1 MDMDETLKNE
11 EQIAVDNTPAL
22 AAKKRKMPL
31 GSKGGK
37 KRRSVRILAVLLAV
51 AALVWGVA
59 SVLGG
64 KAEPA
69 ASGYVAAQAVRRD
82 LTVSVSGSA
91 TLEPADSY
99 QVTTLISGEIES
111 APFEE
116 GDLVTQGALLYAMDS
131 GDARSSVSRANI
143 SVEQAKLSY
152 AQAQEALQPTVSMSG
167 TLNEVYAHNGD
178 SVTAGTALAKIVAST
193 DVTIDFLFPYVEPGQ
208 FYVGQSATVFVGNF
222 DGPVQGSVVSV
233 SNSTS
238 ITSNGMEGSSVRVK
252 VNNPGV
258 LSDAYTASAV
268 IGSYCSYGNAPVT
281 MPDSV
286 TVYASGSGSVT
297 GFDKLAG
304 STVQKGEVLCTIESD
319 ANRQQLENARLTV
332 ESSRLSA
339 STAADAVDDYKIT
352 SPISGTVIEK
362 DFKAGDKVDGA
373 GSGTLAVIYD
383 LSSLKMKM
391 NVNELDIAKVRV
403 GQTVEVTAAALPGQ
417 IFTGR
422 VEKVSVNGTTTNG
435 FTTYPVTITVSEY
448 GGLKPGMNVSATI
461 LCETA
466 ENVLCVPVGAVERG
480 NTVLVPGEGA
490 MAEDGTAVADLSK
503 VEERTVSLGFNDEA
517 YIEITYGLEEGD
529 TVLIPTGAD
538 EMGG

>member
-1 MDMDETLKNE
+1 MDETLRNE
-11 EQIAVDNTPAL
+11 EQIAVDSAPVPAE
-22 AAKKRKMPL
+22 KKWKKHL
-31 GSKGGK
+31 VSKGGK
-37 KRRSVRILAVLLAV
+37 KRRGMKLLALLLAV
-51 AALVWGVA
+51 AALVWGA
-59 SVLGG
+59 ISILGG
-64 KAEPA
+64 KTETA
-69 ASGYVAAQAVRRD
+69 ATGYVVAQAVRRD

-116 GDLVTQGALLYAMDS
+116 GDLVTQGTLLYAMDS
-131 GDARSSVSRANI
+131 GDAQSSVSRANI

-152 AQAQEALQPTVSMSG
+152 AQAQEALQPTASMSG
-167 TLNEVYAHNGD
+167 TINEVYVHNGD

-193 DVTIDFLFPYVEPGQ
+193 DVTVDFLFPYVEPSE
-208 FYVGQSATVFVGNF
+208 FYAGQSATVFVGNF

-238 ITSNGMEGSSVRVK
+238 ITSNGMKGSSVRVK

-268 IGSYCSYGNAPVT
+268 IGSYCSYGSAAVT

-304 STVQKGEVLCTIESD
+304 STVQKGEVLCTIESE
-319 ANRQQLENARLTV
+319 ANRQQLQNARLTV

-339 STAADAVDDYKIT
+339 STAAGAVDDYKIT

-362 DFKAGDKVDGA
+362 NFKAGDKVDGSA
-373 GSGTLAVIYD
+373 SGTLAVIYD
-383 LSSLKMKM
+383 LSCLKMKM
-391 NVNELDIAKVRV
+391 NVNELDIGKVQV
-403 GQTVEVTAAALPGQ
+403 GQTVEITAAALPGQ
-417 IFTGR
+417 TFTGQ

-490 MAEDGTAVADLSK
+490 MAEDGTAVADPSK
-503 VEERTVSLGFNDEA
+503 LEERTVALGFNDEA
-517 YIEITYGLEEGD
+517 YIEITSGLEEGD
-529 TVLIPTGAD
+529 TVLISSQTN